1 MNTLIFR
8 TRRYSDRRK
17 KSSFSVFLRTAHKKS
32 YLFDTA
38 TPMIANR
45 RDIMITKRF
54 PNRNLS
60 LRLSLLLVSV
70 YALSGCAANVTRSLP
85 CTQIRPNKVDV
96 APRLKDSQLAV
107 VPFDSRNTKIKGGHH
122 EGLMQVRQPWIF
134 GISREQ
140 REMLYSNAGQL
151 AALSFVSELKNQ
163 GLSVTILESEQ
174 STSSKDLDL
183 LLTGK
188 VERVILNTY
197 GHGTEEGFGSAG
209 NYWEATIFLS
219 DIRLKHMQSN
229 RVFRVDYIQ
238 SYAKLDNSPAKLDWT
253 MLTVAVKSLQGALY
267 LYQMHTA
274 SSPFTAISKGKK
286 YVETWKADY
295 VLDKYVVSPIEVAA
309 RHAAAQFLQRL
320 RTDAQ

>member
-1 MNTLIFR
+1 
-8 TRRYSDRRK
+8 
-17 KSSFSVFLRTAHKKS
+17 
-32 YLFDTA
+32 
-38 TPMIANR
+38 
-45 RDIMITKRF
+45 MITK
-54 PNRNLS
+54 PLLNRNLC
-60 LRLSLLLVSV
+60 LRLSLLLVSL

-96 APRLKDSQLAV
+96 APPLKHSQLAV
-107 VPFDSRNTKIKGGHH
+107 LPFDTRDTKIEGGHH

-134 GISREQ
+134 GISKEQ
-140 REMLYSNAGQL
+140 REMLYSNAGRL

-174 STSSKDLDL
+174 SASSRDPSL

-197 GHGTEEGFGSAG
+197 GHGTKEGFGSAG
-209 NYWEATIFLS
+209 NYWEATVFFSNIQ
-219 DIRLKHMQSN
+219 LKDTQSN
-229 RVFRVDYIQ
+229 RVFRVDDIQ
-238 SYAKLDNSPAKLDWT
+238 SYAKLENCPAQLDWT

-267 LYQMHTA
+267 LYQMRAA

-295 VLDKYVVSPIEVAA
+295 ALDKYVVSPIEVAA

-320 RTDAQ
+320 STDSQ